1 MVKNT
6 HKCFLIN
13 HMEGKLAKHSD
24 FFPIIEFLHL
34 KSLNSNSQQFHVLL
48 LRFEILTVTDRS
60 ASQAGWMTFYYFT
73 VLLSPNNTH
82 YITLVLLILIGIV
95 SSRARWCFKL
105 WKVFNPVSD
114 IRVISEL
121 ADSWGGDWD

>member
-1 MVKNT
+1 
-6 HKCFLIN
+6 
-13 HMEGKLAKHSD
+13 MEGKLAKHSD

-73 VLLSPNNTH
+73 VLLSPHNTH
-82 YITLVLLILIGIV
+82 YSAATNTTDTDIV
-95 SSRARWCFKL
+95 SSRARWSFKL
-105 WKVFNPVSD
+105 WKVFNIVSD

>member
-1 MVKNT
+1 
-6 HKCFLIN
+6 
-13 HMEGKLAKHSD
+13 MEGKLAKHSD

-60 ASQAGWMTFYYFT
+60 ASQAGWNSIT
-73 VLLSPNNTH
+73 LLSYYHQTIH
-82 YITLVLLILIGIV
+82 ITLVLLILIGIV
-95 SSRARWCFKL
+95 SSRARWGFKL
-105 WKVFNPVSD
+105 WKVFNLVSD

>member
-1 MVKNT
+1 
-6 HKCFLIN
+6 
-13 HMEGKLAKHSD
+13 MEGKLAKHSD

-82 YITLVLLILIGIV
+82 YIHNPAKGAEELYFTNFLD
-95 SSRARWCFKL
+95 KL
-105 WKVFNPVSD
+105 
-114 IRVISEL
+114 
-121 ADSWGGDWD
+121 